1 MKKQYLDQTPAP
13 AWKNY
18 IRKPEVIRAKL
29 FELGDQDGY
38 QKLGGD
44 IVIDPIKVPYIY
56 LAGQGKQLAEFGSAY
71 IIIDD
76 EGTRYLKNKTEF
88 LNLFESIE

>member
-38 QKLGGD
+38 QKLND
-44 IVIDPIKVPYIY
+44 NTEVPYIY
-56 LAGQGKQLAEFGSAY
+56 LASRTKQLAEFGSSY

-76 EGTRYLKNKTEF
+76 EGTRYLKNKAEF
-88 LNLFESIE
+88 LSQFEPIE